1 MGRLQTTSNLD
12 GVRVL
17 PPSVADEGM
26 ERLQLNPNKPD
37 YLVSR
42 DDHDSRKSWDPMGK
56 LSDARGKEH
65 AGYYCFLYDVT
76 ADENE
81 MNNLIASQQKGSVYD
96 LEAVVERL
104 AEKLCDAYGNRMV
117 SLKYREQDW
126 AEYSIAF
133 EKNDNYVVS
142 QSGWLGGKPEG
153 W

>member
-1 MGRLQTTSNLD
+1 MGVLATIDPLTGEDRPSEEAGGRRMKLLLEQAD
-12 GVRVL
+12 GRTYQ
-17 PPSVADEGM
+17 PYTG
-26 ERLQLNPNKPD
+26 
-37 YLVSR
+37 
-42 DDHDSRKSWDPMGK
+42 
-56 LSDARGKEH
+56 DARGKEH